1 MSRRL
6 LLLGILASLAALNT
20 EAASTLRSRRQAE
33 VCEEATDN
41 FDECTNAAYDDYK
54 AAFEAGDDGKPDWM
68 ARKACNYMT
77 AAVEEC
83 GDELIGDCYSE
94 EDVINMKDHQLRNVL
109 EVLEKSVEEW
119 DTEKCEAVRA
129 HVERVKALQES
140 DDEDF
145 DDDGIIND
153 LDYDDD
159 NDGIEDDEDED
170 DDNDGIM
177 DGDDEDDDN
186 DGVPDIED
194 NHRGM
199 DSQYDWPV
207 NCEHYGDCEYDGQ
220 GDDNDG
226 VVDDEDYD
234 GIPDEEDDDDDNDGI
249 PDEEDN
255 DDDNDGIPD
264 VEDDDDDSASVGDND
279 NDGVFDDEDD
289 DDDNDGILDDE
300 DIDDD
305 NDGIPDDEDN
315 DDDNDEDS
323 GDGSEESSADVAG
336 LSLALCA
343 IVIGR
348 FV

>member
-1 MSRRL
+1 VPVRPVSTSGGMSRRL

-33 VCEEATDN
+33 TCEEATDN

-186 DGVPDIED
+186 DGVPDSED
-194 NHRGM
+194 NYRGM
-199 DSQYDWPV
+199 YNQYD
-207 NCEHYGDCEYDGQ
+207 CETGGDCEYD
-220 GDDNDG
+220 
-226 VVDDEDYD
+226 DEDYDGIPDEEDNDDDND

-249 PDEEDN
+249 PDEEDDDDDSESYG
-255 DDDNDGIPD
+255 DDDNDG
-264 VEDDDDDSASVGDND
+264 
-279 NDGVFDDEDD
+279 VFNDEDD
-289 DDDNDGILDDE
+289 DDDNDGIPDDE

-315 DDDNDEDS
+315 NDDTDEDS

-348 FV
+348 LV